1 MNIDIEINKITSM
14 LSSIPMLLNTMQIKN
29 IMLDTVQSF

>member
-14 LSSIPMLLNTMQIKN
+14 LSSIPLLNTMQIKN